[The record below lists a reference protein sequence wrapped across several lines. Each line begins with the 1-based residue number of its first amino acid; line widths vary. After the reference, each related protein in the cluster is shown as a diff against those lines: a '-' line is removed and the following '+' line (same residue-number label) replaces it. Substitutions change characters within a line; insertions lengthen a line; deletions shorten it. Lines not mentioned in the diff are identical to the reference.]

1 MSKVFKNLKNLFIV
15 SDPSDGRAKGDEVTP
30 AVEEQSSMD
39 QVEVSPVET
48 STPLSSS
55 NAFES
60 PDGEVNDRF
69 LNVLFGALEKA
80 NLEGFDYFEY
90 KQALQ
95 NMRKMNMDESTMYK
109 SAFASAQIMGAT
121 PDLLNSSARHY
132 LEVLDEE
139 ERKFEDAWKNQAQN
153 NIDKKVT
160 SKTKLAESIKMKS
173 ERIAKLKEEI
183 NVAEDKLSTVDEEI
197 QTMRLKVNKTRNDF
211 IASWKFLTDQIKED
225 ISKMSNY
232 LK

>member
-1 MSKVFKNLKNLFIV
+1 MSGVFKNLKNLFIV
-15 SDPSDGRAKGDEVTP
+15 SDPASKEVDSKSETTEDTIP
-30 AVEEQSSMD
+30 ERPEKVADSVS
-39 QVEVSPVET
+39 EVAAPI
-48 STPLSSS
+48 SSS
-55 NAFES
+55 KAFES

-69 LNVLFGALEKA
+69 LDVLFSALEKA

-95 NMRKMNMDESTMYK
+95 NMRKMNMDEATMYK

-121 PDLLNSSARHY
+121 PELLNSSARHY
-132 LEVLDEE
+132 LKVLDEE
-139 ERKFEDAWKNQAQN
+139 ERKFESAWENQAKSG
-153 NIDKKVT
+153 IDKKQA
-160 SKTKLAESIKMKS
+160 SKSRLTEAIKMKS
-173 ERIAKLKEEI
+173 ERITKLQKEIDEAKQ
-183 NVAEDKLSTVDEEI
+183 KLSTVDEEI

-211 IASWKFLTDQIKED
+211 IASWKFLNDQIKED